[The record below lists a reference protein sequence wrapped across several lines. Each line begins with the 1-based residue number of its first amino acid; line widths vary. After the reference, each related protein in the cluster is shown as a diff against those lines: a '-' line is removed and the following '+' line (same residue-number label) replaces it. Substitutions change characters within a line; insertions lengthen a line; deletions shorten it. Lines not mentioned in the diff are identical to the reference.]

1 MKLSPKRA
9 GRREIVVN
17 LSTDMVPGIV
27 GTTEVVVNDPPVE
40 VMDFG
45 TAQEEEEEKEVEID
59 PQRNHEVEL

>member
-1 MKLSPKRA
+1 M
-9 GRREIVVN
+9 N